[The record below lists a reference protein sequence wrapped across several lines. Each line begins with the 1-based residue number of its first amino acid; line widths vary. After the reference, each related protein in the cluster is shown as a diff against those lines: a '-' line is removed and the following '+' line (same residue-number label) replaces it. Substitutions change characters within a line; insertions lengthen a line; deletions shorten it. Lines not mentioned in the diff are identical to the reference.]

1 MNGRAISRF
10 NAFLMFTLILFWGS
24 SFVIVKIAL
33 SEGLTPISIATFRFL
48 IAGGLF
54 LVTILIEKKMRRN
67 YKLLVE
73 KKDFPTLL
81 FLALTGVAFFFT
93 AQYTGIQ
100 MAGASIAAILVCLL
114 SPVLITLL
122 SSMIFKEHLVKKQV
136 FGIGIASLG
145 TIIVVTGGTI
155 SLSSRLEFL
164 LGSVILLF
172 TPVLWATYS
181 LVGKKIMDR
190 YSPFLVVAY
199 VNVLGGLCLIP
210 FSLAENSF
218 YQIFTMSVYSW
229 LAILFLAVTCSLL
242 GYYIWFYVMKHVEA
256 AIASSFL
263 FAEPLVT
270 VLFATIFVGEELSTF
285 IFVGGFLIFI
295 GVYLVARK

>member
-1 MNGRAISRF
+1 M
-10 NAFLMFTLILFWGS
+10 LTLILFWGS
-24 SFVIVKIAL
+24 SFVVVKIAL
-33 SEGLTPISIATFRFL
+33 REGLTPIAIATFRFL

-54 LVTILIEKKMRRN
+54 LITILIEKKIRRN

-73 KKDFPTLL
+73 KKDFPMLL
-81 FLALTGVAFFFT
+81 FLALTGVTFFFT

-122 SSMIFKEHLVKKQV
+122 STIIFKEHLGKKQV
-136 FGIGIASLG
+136 FGIGIAALG
-145 TIIVVTGGTI
+145 TVIVVTGGTI
-155 SLSSRLEFL
+155 SFPGDREFL
-164 LGSVILLF
+164 LGSLILLF

-218 YQIFTMSVYSW
+218 CQIFTMSLSGW
-229 LAILFLAVTCSLL
+229 LAILFLAVACSLL
-242 GYYIWFYVMKHVEA
+242 GYYIWFYVMKQVGA
-256 AIASSFL
+256 AITSSFL

-270 VLFATIFVGEELSTF
+270 VLFAIMFVGEELGMF
-285 IFVGGFLIFI
+285 ILAGGFLIFI

>member
-1 MNGRAISRF
+1 MSNRTISRF

-24 SFVIVKIAL
+24 SFVVVKIAL
-33 SEGLTPISIATFRFL
+33 KEGLTPISIATFRFL

-54 LVTILIEKKMRRN
+54 LIMILIEKKIRRN
-67 YKLLVE
+67 YKLLVK

-81 FLALTGVAFFFT
+81 FLALTGVTFFFT

-100 MAGASIAAILVCLL
+100 IAGASIAAILVCLL

-122 SSMIFKEHLVKKQV
+122 STIIFKEHLVKKQV
-136 FGIGIASLG
+136 FGIGIAALG
-145 TIIVVTGGTI
+145 TVIVVTGGTI
-155 SLSSRLEFL
+155 SFPGDREFF
-164 LGSVILLF
+164 LGSLILLC

-210 FSLAENSF
+210 FSLIENSF
-218 YQIFTMSVYSW
+218 CQIFTMSSYSW

-242 GYYIWFYVMKHVEA
+242 GYYIWFYVMKHVGA
-256 AIASSFL
+256 AITSSFL

-270 VLFATIFVGEELSTF
+270 VLFAFMFVGEELSVFTLA
-285 IFVGGFLIFI
+285 GAFLIFI

>member
-155 SLSSRLEFL
+155 SLSSHLEFL
-164 LGSVILLF
+164 LGSMILLF

>member
-1 MNGRAISRF
+1 MSNRTISRF

-24 SFVIVKIAL
+24 SFVVVKIAL
-33 SEGLTPISIATFRFL
+33 KEGLTPISIATFRFL

-54 LVTILIEKKMRRN
+54 LIMILIEKKIRRN
-67 YKLLVE
+67 YKLLVK

-81 FLALTGVAFFFT
+81 FLALTGVTFFFT

-100 MAGASIAAILVCLL
+100 IAGASIAAILVCLL

-122 SSMIFKEHLVKKQV
+122 STIIFKEHLVKKQV
-136 FGIGIASLG
+136 FGIGIAALG
-145 TIIVVTGGTI
+145 TVIVVTGGTI
-155 SLSSRLEFL
+155 SFPGDREFF
-164 LGSVILLF
+164 LGSLILLC

-210 FSLAENSF
+210 FSLIENSF
-218 YQIFTMSVYSW
+218 CQIFTMSSYSW

-242 GYYIWFYVMKHVEA
+242 GYYIWFYVMRHVGA
-256 AIASSFL
+256 AITSSFL

-270 VLFATIFVGEELSTF
+270 VLFAFMFVGEELSVFTLA
-285 IFVGGFLIFI
+285 GAFLIFI